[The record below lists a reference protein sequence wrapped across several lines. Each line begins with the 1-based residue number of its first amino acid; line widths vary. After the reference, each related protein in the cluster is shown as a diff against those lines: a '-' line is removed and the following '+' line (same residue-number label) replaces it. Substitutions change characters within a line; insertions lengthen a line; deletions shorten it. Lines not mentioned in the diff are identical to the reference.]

1 MKLWLIA
8 AAAFCL
14 TTASWAEGDEPGHLH
29 GPDGRHIVTAPE
41 GGGSGSFILSHH
53 DMRIEGTDGKTIIG
67 AEVLSKIA
75 PKETPDKP
83 IHTEKNVYEPE
94 NEVYGS
100 HLTYD
105 TPGEYVL
112 FQEVKLPDGRNLKVD
127 FPVFVPEVQ
136 AAMAAEPAGQV
147 LDPALI
153 AAAVLGAAVVLV
165 AGFIIGRRT
174 VKGGAAALLVLVLA
188 GAVMPLRASAEEDEE
203 GHMHGPDGRHIVTE
217 TQAAQA
223 GGVQLKA
230 YPGAN
235 QAEKAQKEVDGIKF
249 VLMIENEEMLPDPD
263 LVTVSDGQAELIGLE
278 TKLAERSTASG
289 GITTTGK
296 VSANPDGVVVINSP
310 SSGKV
315 IRLGALPGTSV
326 RRGQMLA
333 VVQSPDLAAA
343 QARFKSASSDV
354 VQAEA
359 GVRVSESE
367 LTGTKSELKH
377 AQQILAGQKK
387 LANAGEFASPSLEE
401 AKSRAVKDA
410 AAREQ
415 AEIEV
420 KKLERQVERL
430 RVGLASGVVAQ
441 KDLDLAEADLK
452 QAQSRLIEAGRQ
464 ASLAE
469 SALKREEQI
478 SGQGIRTAKEVQAA
492 EAGVQQKLAQLGT
505 AERRLVQAKA
515 ELSRARSELA
525 SARDQIKLLGGVPG
539 GGNLV
544 TIAAPIDAEVEH
556 RFVSVGQTLS
566 EGAQLFDLLNADV
579 VWVLADLAESDI
591 PRVKAG
597 QAVEVVAG
605 AYPDQVY
612 PGVVAFVHNEVNP
625 ETRTTPVRIEIRNPG
640 EKLKQNMFVQVSLGS
655 GAANSVVVPSAAIQ
669 KDKGQTVVFVQE
681 KKRVFRK
688 TLVKVKSV
696 LGGRTSVDGV
706 QVGRSVAAGGSYQL
720 LNLAGGK

>member
-1 MKLWLIA
+1 ML

-14 TTASWAEGDEPGHLH
+14 ASATWAEGDEPGHLH
-29 GPDGRHIVTAPE
+29 GPDGRHIVTAAE

-53 DMRIEGTDGKTIIG
+53 DMRIEGADGKTIIG

-100 HLTYD
+100 HLTYK

-112 FQEVKLPDGRNLKVD
+112 FQEVKLPDGRSLKVD
-127 FPVFVPEVQ
+127 FPVFVPELE
-136 AAMAAEPAGQV
+136 AALAAEPTAPGMN
-147 LDPALI
+147 PGLI
-153 AAAVLGAAVVLV
+153 AAAVVGGVLV
-165 AGFIIGRRT
+165 LGVGFLIGKRSA
-174 VKGGAAALLVLVLA
+174 KGGAAAVLVLVLA
-188 GAVMPLRASAEEDEE
+188 AAVMPLRASAEEDEE
-203 GHMHGPDGRHIVTE
+203 GHMHGPDGRHIVTQD
-217 TQAAQA
+217 QAAQA
-223 GGVQLKA
+223 GQVQLKA
-230 YPGAN
+230 FPGAN
-235 QAEKAQKEVDGIKF
+235 KEEKAEKEVDGIKF

-263 LVTVSDGQAELIGLE
+263 LVTINDAQAELIGLE
-278 TKLAERSTASG
+278 TKKAERSAASG

-296 VSANPDGVVVINSP
+296 VSANPDGVVMINSP

-343 QARFKSASSDV
+343 QARFKSASADV
-354 VQAEA
+354 IQAEA

-367 LTGTKSELKH
+367 LTGAKSELRH
-377 AQQILAGQKK
+377 AQQILAGQNK
-387 LANAGEFASPSLEE
+387 LAKAGEFASPSLEE
-401 AKSRAVKDA
+401 ARSRAVKESA
-410 AAREQ
+410 AQDQ

-420 KKLERQVERL
+420 ERLKRQVERL
-430 RVGLASGVVAQ
+430 KAGLASGVVAQ

-452 QAQSRLIEAGRQ
+452 QAESRLIEAGRQ
-464 ASLAE
+464 VSLAE

-478 SGQGIRTAKEVQAA
+478 SGQGIRTAKEVEAA
-492 EAGVQQKLAQLGT
+492 QAGVQQKLASVGT
-505 AERRLVQAKA
+505 SERRLVQARA

-525 SARDQIKLLGGVPG
+525 SARDQIRLLGGVPG
-539 GGNLV
+539 GGNLITV
-544 TIAAPIDAEVEH
+544 TAPIDAEVEH

-579 VWVLADLAESDI
+579 IWVLADLSESDI
-591 PRVKAG
+591 PRVKTG
-597 QAVEVVAG
+597 QRVEVVAG

-625 ETRTTPVRIEIRNPG
+625 ESRTTPVRIVIRNPG
-640 EKLKQNMFVQVSLGS
+640 EKLKQNMFVQVRLGAGS
-655 GAANSVVVPSAAIQ
+655 QTSVVVPSASIQ
-669 KDKGQTVVFVQE
+669 KDNGQPVVFVQE
-681 KKRVFRK
+681 KEGVFRK
-688 TLVKVKSV
+688 TLVKVKGV
-696 LGGRTSVDGV
+696 LGGRTAVDGV
-706 QVGRSVAAGGSYQL
+706 EVGRVVAAGGSYQL
-720 LNLAGGK
+720 LNMAGGK